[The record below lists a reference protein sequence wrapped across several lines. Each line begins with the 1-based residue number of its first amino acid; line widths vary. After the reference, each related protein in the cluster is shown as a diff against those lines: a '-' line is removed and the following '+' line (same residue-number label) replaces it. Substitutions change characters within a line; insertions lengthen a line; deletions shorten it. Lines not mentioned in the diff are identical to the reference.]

1 MTILLSMSHVH
12 RMISVVRRAIS
23 SVVSCLRMSSIERRN
38 MEVALLDL
46 RETQISEVECLT
58 IDHDANNR

>member
-1 MTILLSMSHVH
+1 
-12 RMISVVRRAIS
+12 MISVVRRAIS
-23 SVVSCLRMSSIERRN
+23 SVVSSLRMSSIERRN

-46 RETQISEVECLT
+46 RETEISEVECLT